1 MNVLSLCAGVGGLDL
16 GVELATGGDARTVC
30 FVEREA
36 HAAAV
41 LVSRMEE
48 ALLAPAA
55 VWSDL
60 TTFDGREWRGVVDL
74 VVAGYPCQ
82 PFSTAGK
89 RAGVDDPRHLWP
101 HVARIIRECGAGLV
115 LLENVPGHLSLGFD
129 AVCGD
134 LQGMGYRVAA
144 GVFSAAEVGSSHRRE
159 RLFILAYCDKR
170 ECDEPELTARNRNA
184 HGNGDDM
191 AHPDG
196 GQREQR
202 RWSGKDEGGA
212 ERRVSGPDGCDAGV
226 AQSLC
231 GGLGRQAE
239 VGPPSRTGLHEA
251 HPGTEHHGAGNR
263 PMEDSDGER
272 GCCGK
277 AGCEDAAANQ
287 AASGVVGNAEMDDAD
302 RAGRREGDEED
313 QVGPSEQSDSGDVV
327 MGDPSCEGLQ
337 GGLQRSG
344 DDTAGWEVSLG
355 RPSADGIPAWPPGP
369 LDSWDGIPKRCW
381 PATAKPGVHGMADGM
396 ASWVDR
402 LRACGNGVVPLA
414 AAHAF
419 RTLTAAL
426 AGCVE
431 EER

>member
-16 GVELATGGDARTVC
+16 GVELATGGVARTVC
-30 FVEREA
+30 YVEREA

-115 LLENVPGHLSLGFD
+115 LLENVPGHLSIGFD

-144 GVFSAAEVGSSHRRE
+144 GVFSAAEVGASHRRE
-159 RLFILAYCDKR
+159 RLFILA
-170 ECDEPELTARNRNA
+170 
-184 HGNGDDM
+184 HS
-191 AHPDG
+191 DG

-202 RWSGKDEGGA
+202 RGAVKDDGGA
-212 ERRVSGPDGCDAGV
+212 ERRVSGSDGSDAGVADADERVSGGYNAGGWQERKSEADGYGSGV

-239 VGPPSRTGLHEA
+239 VGPPSQPRIHEA
-251 HPGTEHHGAGNR
+251 HPGTEHHGASVGPVDDTYVEGSQGRNG
-263 PMEDSDGER
+263 PI
-272 GCCGK
+272 GC
-277 AGCEDAAANQ
+277 
-287 AASGVVGNAEMDDAD
+287 
-302 RAGRREGDEED
+302 RGDE
-313 QVGPSEQSDSGDVV
+313 
-327 MGDPSCEGLQ
+327 
-337 GGLQRSG
+337 
-344 DDTAGWEVSLG
+344 
-355 RPSADGIPAWPPGP
+355 RPTWPPGP
-369 LDSWDGIPKRCW
+369 EMDWTGIPEQCW
-381 PATAKPGVHGMADGM
+381 PATEPDVRGVADGM
-396 ASWVDR
+396 AARVDR

-426 AGCVE
+426 AGCVGE
-431 EER
+431 K

>member
-30 FVEREA
+30 YVEREA

-41 LVSRMEE
+41 LVARMEE

-55 VWSDL
+55 VWCDL
-60 TTFDGREWRGVVDL
+60 TTFDGTEWRGVVDL

-89 RAGVDDPRHLWP
+89 RAGTDDPRHLWP

-144 GVFSAAEVGSSHRRE
+144 GVFSAAEVGASHRRE
-159 RLFILAYCDKR
+159 RLFIMAHRDNERAVGEFEVRDGERK
-170 ECDEPELTARNRNA
+170 AFWNNA
-184 HGNGDDM
+184 HG
-191 AHPDG
+191 
-196 GQREQR
+196 R
-202 RWSGKDEGGA
+202 
-212 ERRVSGPDGCDAGV
+212 DAGV
-226 AQSLC
+226 ADADDRMPGGYDSC
-231 GGLGRQAE
+231 GRETRESKTDGYG
-239 VGPPSRTGLHEA
+239 VV
-251 HPGTEHHGAGNR
+251 
-263 PMEDSDGER
+263 MEDSDGER

-277 AGCEDAAANQ
+277 AGREDAAADQ
-287 AASGVVGNAEMDDAD
+287 AAGGKLVYAADKGLQRRSRPIGESPYWDESWKAGSEVDDSNS
-302 RAGRREGDEED
+302 AGRRESDEED
-313 QVGPSEQSDSGDVV
+313 QIGSSEQSDSGDVI
-327 MGDPSCEGLQ
+327 MGDTCGEGLQ

-344 DDTAGWEVSLG
+344 DDKAGWEVSLG

-369 LDSWDGIPKRCW
+369 LDSWDGIPRRCW

-426 AGCVE
+426 AGCVDE
-431 EER
+431 

>member
-144 GVFSAAEVGSSHRRE
+144 GVFSAAEVGASHRRE
-159 RLFILAYCDKR
+159 RLFIMAHRDNERAVR
-170 ECDEPELTARNRNA
+170 EFEVRDGERKACWNNA
-184 HGNGDDM
+184 HGRDAGVADARSNN
-191 AHPDG
+191 AEN
-196 GQREQR
+196 EQAR
-202 RWSGKDEGGA
+202 GWEAAIDPAGRCGRKVADA
-212 ERRVSGPDGCDAGV
+212 DQRVSGGYNAGGRQERKSEADGYGSGV

-263 PMEDSDGER
+263 PMEDSDRER

-277 AGCEDAAANQ
+277 AGCEDAAADQ
-287 AASGVVGNAEMDDAD
+287 TAD
-302 RAGRREGDEED
+302 RG
-313 QVGPSEQSDSGDVV
+313 VG
-327 MGDPSCEGLQ
+327 C
-337 GGLQRSG
+337 
-344 DDTAGWEVSLG
+344 
-355 RPSADGIPAWPPGP
+355 WPPGP
-369 LDSWDGIPKRCW
+369 NDDWSGIPEQCW
-381 PATAKPGVHGMADGM
+381 PATEPDIRGVADGM
-396 ASWVDR
+396 AARVDR

-431 EER
+431 EEQ

>member
-41 LVSRMEE
+41 LVARMEE

-55 VWSDL
+55 VWCDL
-60 TTFDGREWRGVVDL
+60 TTFDGTEWRGVVDL

-101 HVARIIRECGAGLV
+101 HVARIIRECGAGFV

-144 GVFSAAEVGSSHRRE
+144 GVFSAAEVGASHRRE
-159 RLFILAYCDKR
+159 RLFI
-170 ECDEPELTARNRNA
+170 
-184 HGNGDDM
+184 M
-191 AHPDG
+191 AHADG

-202 RWSGKDEGGA
+202 RGAVKEQGSA
-212 ERRVSGPDGCDAGV
+212 ERRLPGPDGCDAGV

-231 GGLGRQAE
+231 GRLGRQAE
-239 VGPPSRTGLHEA
+239 MGPSIQPRLHEA
-251 HPGTEHHGAGNR
+251 HPSTEHHGAGER
-263 PMEDSDGER
+263 PM
-272 GCCGK
+272 
-277 AGCEDAAANQ
+277 
-287 AASGVVGNAEMDDAD
+287 DDTY
-302 RAGRREGDEED
+302 
-313 QVGPSEQSDSGDVV
+313 VS
-327 MGDPSCEGLQ
+327 GLQ
-337 GGLQRSG
+337 GRYESVECCG
-344 DDTAGWEVSLG
+344 DESPT
-355 RPSADGIPAWPPGP
+355 WPPGP
-369 LDSWDGIPKRCW
+369 EMDWTGIPEQCW
-381 PATAKPGVHGMADGM
+381 PATEPDVRGVADGM
-396 ASWVDR
+396 AARVDR